1 MSNNGKLRNRVPA
14 GCSEGGQFASGWQSS
29 SGSESS
35 NDIKEQIEWASKN
48 GKELPLNK
56 DGSLNDV
63 ALNKMYSERE
73 KKDNNENNKMRKKIH
88 IDFDKDN
95 ILPKLD
101 DMTVKKLGAKESKEV
116 LLKSSVIKR
125 NLGKHFDVSDETMQ
139 NIIVETLYNPIDI
152 FPANPDNPN
161 YYHLAS
167 FVEVEDK
174 DGLKMGLVLLDID
187 ISKDYFEIG
196 HVYYVN
202 GEGFEKS
209 QNKAKKKD

>member
-1 MSNNGKLRNRVPA
+1 MSDFDESKHPRDGEGKFTNKNG
-14 GCSEGGQFASGWQSS
+14 G
-29 SGSESS
+29 ESS
-35 NDIKEQIEWASKN
+35 NGIKEQIEWARKS
-48 GKELPLNK
+48 GKELPLNN

-73 KKDNNENNKMRKKIH
+73 KNDNNKNNKMRKKIH

-101 DMTVKKLGAKESKEV
+101 DMTVEKLGAKESKEV

>member
-1 MSNNGKLRNRVPA
+1 MSNFDENKHPRNDDGEFVDKDGEQNSNGIN
-14 GCSEGGQFASGWQSS
+14 
-29 SGSESS
+29 
-35 NDIKEQIEWASKN
+35 EQIEWASKN
-48 GKELPLNK
+48 GKELPLNN

-174 DGLKMGLVLLDID
+174 DGLKMGLVLLDLD

>member
-1 MSNNGKLRNRVPA
+1 MSDFDESKHPRDGSGKFTNKNGEQN
-14 GCSEGGQFASGWQSS
+14 
-29 SGSESS
+29 S
-35 NDIKEQIEWASKN
+35 NGIKEQIEWARKS
-48 GKELPLNK
+48 GKELPLNN

-174 DGLKMGLVLLDID
+174 DGLKMGLVLLDLD

>member
-1 MSNNGKLRNRVPA
+1 MSDFDESKHPRDGSGKFTNKNGEQN
-14 GCSEGGQFASGWQSS
+14 
-29 SGSESS
+29 S
-35 NDIKEQIEWASKN
+35 NGINEQIEWASKN
-48 GKELPLNK
+48 GKELPLNN

-174 DGLKMGLVLLDID
+174 DGLKMGLVLLDLD

>member
-1 MSNNGKLRNRVPA
+1 MSDFDESKHPRDGSGKFTNKNG
-14 GCSEGGQFASGWQSS
+14 G
-29 SGSESS
+29 ESS
-35 NDIKEQIEWASKN
+35 NGIKEQIEWARKS
-48 GKELPLNK
+48 GKELPLNN
-56 DGSLNDV
+56 DGSLDEV
-63 ALNKMYSERE
+63 ALRKMYDERE
-73 KKDNNENNKMRKKIH
+73 RNGNNENNKMRKKIH

-101 DMTVKKLGAKESKEV
+101 NKTLEKLGVKESKEV

>member
-1 MSNNGKLRNRVPA
+1 MATG
-14 GCSEGGQFASGWQSS
+14 SS
-29 SGSESS
+29 LT
-35 NDIKEQIEWASKN
+35 KTA
-48 GKELPLNK
+48 
-56 DGSLNDV
+56 
-63 ALNKMYSERE
+63 A
-73 KKDNNENNKMRKKIH
+73 
-88 IDFDKDN
+88 
-95 ILPKLD
+95 
-101 DMTVKKLGAKESKEV
+101 
-116 LLKSSVIKR
+116 
-125 NLGKHFDVSDETMQ
+125 Q